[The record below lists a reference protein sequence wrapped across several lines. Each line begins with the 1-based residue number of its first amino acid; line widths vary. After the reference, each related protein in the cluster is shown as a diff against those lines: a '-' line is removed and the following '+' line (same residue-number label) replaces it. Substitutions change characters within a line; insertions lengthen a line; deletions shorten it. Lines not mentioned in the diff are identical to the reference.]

1 MLAIDLPEAHR
12 AEIRAGGFNLHRG
25 SFGTPVKVR
34 RSDRYAHVLDGSSL
48 PNVTEQEVVIADL
61 AGPAAE
67 DVGLGEEPV
76 AKAIWQ
82 QMSRGVIDPRPLA
95 MFFARKHFDRIYR
108 HGGIFILFAAPRQ
121 NPNYVFAD
129 PGEIAYGT
137 ELAADNW
144 SLLGELANLQVGVD
158 HGTEIKPAESSAPAF
173 APIAAALKEATF
185 TCTVEPTQQEA
196 QGRWATLARSKYGD
210 PVAGVLGPEPDS
222 GNGYVIVLPRIARKG
237 ELMRALLEDL
247 LPKVAPKLFP
257 EDERRAW
264 IEDDAYAAPGI
275 SALQAEIEQVQ
286 IQASSRVEEIRAQ
299 IATLRGEGAHLR
311 ALLTES
317 GTLLVDAVQKTLAG
331 MGIAARDVDA
341 EEGQSEGRLYEDL
354 RLDGGSPVALAEV
367 KGINGLPSDEE
378 ALEIQKCVLKRI
390 RELDRT
396 DIRGLTIVNHQR
408 SLPPSERDPRPFE
421 EEQVKNAR
429 DQDVGLI
436 TTLDLYRLARGFQAN
451 GWRAEDIEPL
461 LRSVAGRI
469 DPVPAHYERIGKVVN
484 FYEKAGALTVQLDES
499 VELAVG
505 ERVGFGLELD
515 YAEQDVCGLQID
527 GEDVERAPGGSHI
540 GLKTQLTKAE
550 GRHGTP
556 VYRVKR

>member
-1 MLAIDLPEAHR
+1 
-12 AEIRAGGFNLHRG
+12 
-25 SFGTPVKVR
+25 
-34 RSDRYAHVLDGSSL
+34 
-48 PNVTEQEVVIADL
+48 
-61 AGPAAE
+61 
-67 DVGLGEEPV
+67 
-76 AKAIWQ
+76 
-82 QMSRGVIDPRPLA
+82 
-95 MFFARKHFDRIYR
+95 
-108 HGGIFILFAAPRQ
+108 
-121 NPNYVFAD
+121 
-129 PGEIAYGT
+129 
-137 ELAADNW
+137 
-144 SLLGELANLQVGVD
+144 
-158 HGTEIKPAESSAPAF
+158 
-173 APIAAALKEATF
+173 
-185 TCTVEPTQQEA
+185 
-196 QGRWATLARSKYGD
+196 
-210 PVAGVLGPEPDS
+210 
-222 GNGYVIVLPRIARKG
+222 
-237 ELMRALLEDL
+237 MRALLEDL

-264 IEDDAYAAPGI
+264 IEDDAYAAPGV

-286 IQASSRVEEIRAQ
+286 AQAASRVEEIRAQ
-299 IATLRGEGAHLR
+299 IATLRGEDAHLR

-317 GTLLVDAVQKTLAG
+317 GTRLVDAVQKTLAA

-354 RLDGGSPVALAEV
+354 RLDEGSPVALAEV

-408 SLPPSERDPRPFE
+408 SLPPSERHPRPFE
-421 EEQVKNAR
+421 EEQAKNAR

-469 DPVPAHYERIGKVVN
+469 DPVPAHYERIGEVVN

-505 ERVGFGLELD
+505 ERVGFELELD
-515 YAEQDVCGLQID
+515 YAEQDVGGLQID
-527 GEDVERAPGGSHI
+527 SEDVERAPGGSHI
-540 GLKTQLTKAE
+540 GLKTELSKAE
-550 GRHGTP
+550 GRQGTP
-556 VYRVKR
+556 VYRVMR